1 MGNILKNKGEIVE
14 KVFYVKDVFFNN
26 GIVNLYEYLQ
36 KSNIDLLKYNFHNN
50 SLKLEFNK
58 HNEIQIFDHIVH
70 DFIKDNKIVVF
81 TDNDRLFWSKERNVF
96 IKDKRVDIPSGSKN
110 EKKYVLYRENLSK
123 IGFSIDELKTKYNDC
138 SDNKLN
144 KFGQLV
150 DKNENVIVHKGFMD
164 YVDQYK
170 DVVLWKGKKDYI
182 GLDSKIHTFEWGSG
196 PFMDM
201 LPNKCEKV
209 DKWEALIYW
218 FGTRIKRFY
227 NLNFFL
233 YMNSNRLM
241 SLLNFKKEMN
251 ISDDKRR
258 VKDQKTEAVKTLP
271 TNIDFKEQLSK
282 DRITNTNYY
291 ISTSEEEF
299 QLKFL
304 MYLFSLIYHIEDRY
318 LGETDEKRKMRM
330 ENLFSSLQDITFFTY
345 TQDDAMKSSLNEYS
359 RAYRIIKFFRKI
371 REYKINSENKNI
383 FAYLS
388 ELITAIGLSK
398 SNKEINLN
406 IKSFSN
412 KLLSFKSLRKNYFE
426 ASFDVLER
434 GKRGLGKELFI
445 FEKMYLEEIKE
456 EVNNMDLHEKSK

>member
-1 MGNILKNKGEIVE
+1 
-14 KVFYVKDVFFNN
+14 
-26 GIVNLYEYLQ
+26 
-36 KSNIDLLKYNFHNN
+36 
-50 SLKLEFNK
+50 
-58 HNEIQIFDHIVH
+58 
-70 DFIKDNKIVVF
+70 
-81 TDNDRLFWSKERNVF
+81 
-96 IKDKRVDIPSGSKN
+96 
-110 EKKYVLYRENLSK
+110 
-123 IGFSIDELKTKYNDC
+123 
-138 SDNKLN
+138 
-144 KFGQLV
+144 
-150 DKNENVIVHKGFMD
+150 
-164 YVDQYK
+164 
-170 DVVLWKGKKDYI
+170 VVLWKGKKDYI

-456 EVNNMDLHEKSK
+456 EVNNMDLHEKSKIIGEGMGFFEAQIDDKNLLFALRNIKNYKQLISYFKDFKFEVLKNQEKARFGAEFNTSLADILENLYANPGNWEIIRDYIAIYAVDRYKSVSYAKEQNKGGQ